1 MPNDGDLFN
10 LFVDWLGD
18 RVLLQQIL
26 VDHPAQLYGF

>member
-18 RVLLQQIL
+18 RALLQQIL
-26 VDHPAQLYGF
+26 VDHHAQLYGF